1 MLSNVYL
8 LRALALNEVR
18 LRMRRTSTMVALLAV
33 VAVSWAMIA
42 DPASGNALLVL
53 NKARVL
59 YTSSAL
65 ALGSATLG
73 ALLFGLGGFYL
84 VRGRMSE
91 DLRSGIGG
99 VIGATPVGSALFL
112 AGRWLGACAYLGALV
127 AAFMLTMLVLHALRG
142 DGPLQALVYLQT
154 YVLLMGP
161 MVLFGA
167 SCAILF
173 DSWAPLMGKG
183 GDLLFFMLWVAQ
195 LVLMTQGGSSEV
207 PAIMV
212 FDFSGL
218 AVAVAAVHGFAS
230 GVDLSIGSSTFDAA
244 LAPVSLPLL
253 WNARMMGLRAA
264 SAVLALLPLLPAW
277 WLFHRYSPDRVKPGR
292 ARLRR
297 TPLALLNA
305 ALRPLAVLA
314 NPLLALAARVPGLAG
329 QVLADIA
336 LTFLIAPS
344 ALLALVLCAGA
355 AVLAPASA
363 LPAVLMAAVAFWG
376 ILVSDVSTRDY
387 AAATED
393 LSGTVSGGVAL
404 RYLRQYAASVLLG
417 LMFMGP
423 VALRWAVVGPQTQPL
438 RALALVVGVAS
449 LAALAS
455 LFGRCGRTAR
465 LFLSLFLFGFYVAL
479 NASGAPRID
488 AVGFNGVANLDSIG
502 LYALVG
508 VLALAGGYLYNAR
521 RAGS

>member
-1 MLSNVYL
+1 MSMLHL

-42 DPASGNALLVL
+42 DPASGNALLVF

-127 AAFMLTMLVLHALRG
+127 AAFILTMLVLHGLRG
-142 DGPLQALVYLQT
+142 DGPLEPLVYLQT
-154 YVLLMGP
+154 YVLLMAP
-161 MVLFGA
+161 MVLFAA

-183 GDLLFFMLWVAQ
+183 GDVLFFMLWIAQ
-195 LVLMTQGGSSEV
+195 LVLMTQSGSSEV
-207 PAIMV
+207 PALMV

-218 AVAVAAVHGFAS
+218 AVAVAAVHGFVS
-230 GVDLSIGSSTFDAA
+230 GTDFSIGSSPFDAA
-244 LAPVSLPLL
+244 LAPVSLPPLL
-253 WNARMMGLRAA
+253 WSARMIGLRAA
-264 SAVLALLPLLPAW
+264 SAVLALVPLLPAW

-297 TPLALLNA
+297 TPLALVNA

-329 QVLADIA
+329 QVLADLA
-336 LTFLIAPS
+336 LTFIIAPA
-344 ALLALVLCAGA
+344 ALLAFVLCAGA
-355 AVLAPASA
+355 AVFAPMNA
-363 LPAVLMAAVAFWG
+363 LPALLMAAVASWG
-376 ILVSDVSTRDY
+376 ILVGDISTRDY
-387 AAATED
+387 AGATED

-423 VALRWAVVGPQTQPL
+423 VALRWAFTQPL

-449 LAALAS
+449 LSALAS

-479 NASGAPRID
+479 NATEAPRID
-488 AVGFNGVANLDSIG
+488 AVGFNGAANLHSVA

-508 VLALAGGYLYNAR
+508 ALALAGGYLYNAGR
-521 RAGS
+521 LER

>member
-1 MLSNVYL
+1 MSWFI
-8 LRALALNEVR
+8 LRALAKNEVR

-33 VAVSWAMIA
+33 VAASWAMIA
-42 DPASGNALLVL
+42 DPASGDALLVF

-127 AAFMLTMLVLHALRG
+127 GAFMLTMMVLHAVRG
-142 DGPLQALVYLQT
+142 DGPLEPLVYLQT
-154 YVLLMGP
+154 YLLLMVP
-161 MVLFGA
+161 MVMFAA

-183 GDLLFFMLWVAQ
+183 GDLLFFLLWIAQ
-195 LVLMTQGGSSEV
+195 LVLMTQGGNSEA
-207 PAIMV
+207 PAVMV

-218 AVAVAAVHGFAS
+218 AVAVAAVNGFVSDA
-230 GVDLSIGSSTFDAA
+230 DFSIGSSPFDAA
-244 LAPVSLPLL
+244 LAPVLLPPLL
-253 WNARMMGLRAA
+253 WTARMMALRAA
-264 SAVLALLPLLPAW
+264 SSVLALAPLLPAL

-305 ALRPLAVLA
+305 MLRPLAVLA

-336 LTFLIAPS
+336 LTFIIAPS
-344 ALLALVLCAGA
+344 ALLMAVLCVGA
-355 AVLAPASA
+355 AVLAPVQA
-363 LPAVLMAAVAFWG
+363 LPAVLMAAVLFWG
-376 ILVSDVSTRDY
+376 ILVSDISTRDY
-387 AAATED
+387 AAVTED
-393 LSGTVSGGVAL
+393 LSGAAPGGVTL

-423 VALRWAVVGPQTQPL
+423 VALRWAVVQPV

-449 LAALAS
+449 LSALAS

-479 NASGAPRID
+479 NATGAPRID
-488 AVGFNGVANLDSIG
+488 AVGFNGVANAHSIG
-502 LYALVG
+502 LYALAG
-508 VLALAGGYLYNAR
+508 VLALAGGYLFNAR
-521 RAGS
+521 SLGRS

>member
-1 MLSNVYL
+1 MLQTL
-8 LRALALNEVR
+8 HTLRVLAASEVR

-33 VAVSWAMIA
+33 VALSWAMIA
-42 DPASGNALLVL
+42 DPAGGNALLVL
-53 NKARVL
+53 NNARVL

-65 ALGSATLG
+65 ALGSAALG

-142 DGPLQALVYLQT
+142 DGPLEPLVYLQT
-154 YVLLMGP
+154 YALLMVP
-161 MVLFGA
+161 MVFFAA

-183 GDLLFFMLWVAQ
+183 GDVLFFMLWVAQ

-253 WNARMMGLRAA
+253 WTARMMALRGAAGLI
-264 SAVLALLPLLPAW
+264 ALLPLLPAW

-297 TPLALLNA
+297 SPLALLNA
-305 ALRPLAVLA
+305 ALRPLA
-314 NPLLALAARVPGLAG
+314 ALAAPLMRLAARLPGLAG
-329 QVLADIA
+329 QVLADLA
-336 LTFLIAPS
+336 LTLIIAPS
-344 ALLALVLCAGA
+344 ALLVAVLCALA
-355 AVLAPASA
+355 ALLAPAAA
-363 LPAVLMAAVAFWG
+363 LGPVVMAAVAFWG
-376 ILVSDVSTRDY
+376 ILVSDISTRDY
-387 AAATED
+387 AAVSED
-393 LSGTVSGGVAL
+393 LTGTVSGGVAL

-417 LMFMGP
+417 LLLMGP
-423 VALRWAVVGPQTQPL
+423 VALRWSFTQPL
-438 RALALVVGVAS
+438 RALALVAGVAC

-455 LFGRCGRTAR
+455 LSGRCARSAR
-465 LFLSLFLFGFYVAL
+465 LFLSLFLFGLYVAV
-479 NASGAPRID
+479 NATTAPMLD
-488 AVGFNGVANLDSIG
+488 AVGFNGVANLHSVAM
-502 LYALVG
+502 YALAG
-508 VLALAGGYLYNAR
+508 ALALAGGYLYNTS
-521 RAGS
+521 RAGA